1 MNCDRNDENILI
13 KKRKSKTTGKTYY
26 KLIPIDHSLSF
37 PDCIKISEYEMCWM
51 GWDQA
56 KEPFCDELKQYIRK
70 INIIEDMN
78 RLSKAVKM
86 REVNNIR

>member
-1 MNCDRNDENILI
+1 
-13 KKRKSKTTGKTYY
+13 
-26 KLIPIDHSLSF
+26 
-37 PDCIKISEYEMCWM
+37 MCWM

-86 REVNNIR
+86 REVLKIIK

>member
-1 MNCDRNDENILI
+1 
-13 KKRKSKTTGKTYY
+13 
-26 KLIPIDHSLSF
+26 
-37 PDCIKISEYEMCWM
+37 M

-56 KEPFCDELKQYIRK
+56 KETFCDELKQYIRK

-86 REVNNIR
+86 REVINFQINIQ